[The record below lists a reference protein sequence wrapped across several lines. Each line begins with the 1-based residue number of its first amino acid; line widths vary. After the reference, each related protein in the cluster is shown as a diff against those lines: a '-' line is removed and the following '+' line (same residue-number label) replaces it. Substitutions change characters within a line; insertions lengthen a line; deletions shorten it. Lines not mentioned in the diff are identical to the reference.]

1 MGQMTSRLTGLICQR
16 KTSPRKTVTVV
27 LMMVALFAAAGVYG
41 EARAASPGGGSPSMS
56 SNYTLVTTI
65 PLPGPA
71 GHGDWVA
78 YDAGNGYIYLSHHG
92 SNLVVVDPKTNTVVA
107 NIESPLMKT
116 PDVMTFDANYVYVT
130 AEDADRVV
138 VISKKDWTIA
148 GSVKTKGAAPDGIWL
163 DSAMGRL
170 YVVTNTANQL
180 EVYAPGARPKLIAT
194 YRLQPAKPKAGPD
207 VGVLVPAKGTLY
219 ETDDNLVLAIDAKTG
234 QITGV
239 LNTRLPIAENGAN
252 KSMIYDPKTN
262 RLWMATTDKQ
272 VLILDADMLT
282 EITNPRATEPDDGMS
297 FDPDLR
303 LVYAFGGH
311 GFDVYNADTLQH
323 VAYVNTGSAVTHT
336 GAIDPVNHRV
346 YAYEGQANVLGVY
359 ARR

>member
-1 MGQMTSRLTGLICQR
+1 MRQMASRFAWAARHPENRQR
-16 KTSPRKTVTVV
+16 KMATAV
-27 LMMVALFAAAGVYG
+27 LMTAVLIVALGVETGAEAAMT
-41 EARAASPGGGSPSMS
+41 AAPPAPNG
-56 SNYTLVTTI
+56 YTLMTKI

-78 YDAGNGYIYLSHHG
+78 YDSGNGYIYLSHHG

-107 NIESPLMKT
+107 NIDSPLLKT

-130 AEDADRVV
+130 AEDADRIV

-148 GSVKTKGAAPDGIWL
+148 GSVRTMGAAPDGIWL

-180 EVYAPGARPKLIAT
+180 EVYTPGVRPTLIAT
-194 YRLQPAKPKAGPD
+194 YPLRPAKPKAGPD
-207 VGVLVPAKGTLY
+207 VGILVPSKSTLY

-234 QITGV
+234 QITGL
-239 LNTRLPIAENGAN
+239 LNTHLKIGKNGAN
-252 KSMIYDPKTN
+252 KSMVYDPKTN
-262 RLWMATTDKQ
+262 RLWLATTDRQ
-272 VLILDADMLT
+272 VVVLDANMLM
-282 EITNPRATEPDDGMS
+282 EITKPAATEPDDGMS
-297 FDPDLR
+297 FDPGLR

-323 VAYVNTGSAVTHT
+323 VAYVNTGSAITHT
-336 GAIDPVNHRV
+336 GVVDPVNHRV

-359 ARR
+359 AQR

>member
-1 MGQMTSRLTGLICQR
+1 MRQKASRFAWAARHPENRQR
-16 KTSPRKTVTVV
+16 KMATAV
-27 LMMVALFAAAGVYG
+27 LMTAVLIVALGVGTGAEAAMT
-41 EARAASPGGGSPSMS
+41 AAPPAPNG
-56 SNYTLVTTI
+56 YTLMTKI

-78 YDAGNGYIYLSHHG
+78 YDSGNGYIYLSHHG

-107 NIESPLMKT
+107 NIDSPLLKT

-130 AEDADRVV
+130 AEDADRIV

-148 GSVKTKGAAPDGIWL
+148 GSVRTMGAAPDGIWL

-180 EVYAPGARPKLIAT
+180 EVYTPGVRPTLIAT
-194 YRLQPAKPKAGPD
+194 YPLRPAKPKAGPD
-207 VGVLVPAKGTLY
+207 VGILVPSKSTLY

-234 QITGV
+234 QITGL
-239 LNTRLPIAENGAN
+239 LNTHLKIGKNGAN
-252 KSMIYDPKTN
+252 KSMVYDPKTN
-262 RLWMATTDKQ
+262 RLWLATTDRQ
-272 VLILDADMLT
+272 VVVLDANMLM
-282 EITNPRATEPDDGMS
+282 EITKPAATEPDDGMS
-297 FDPDLR
+297 FDPGLR

-323 VAYVNTGSAVTHT
+323 VAYVNTGSAITHT
-336 GAIDPVNHRV
+336 GVVDPVNHRV

-359 ARR
+359 AQR

>member
-1 MGQMTSRLTGLICQR
+1 MRQKASRFAWAARHPENRQR
-16 KTSPRKTVTVV
+16 KMATAV
-27 LMMVALFAAAGVYG
+27 LMTAVLIVALGVETGAEAAMT
-41 EARAASPGGGSPSMS
+41 AAPPAPNG
-56 SNYTLVTTI
+56 YTLMTKI

-78 YDAGNGYIYLSHHG
+78 YDSGNGYIYLSHHG

-107 NIESPLMKT
+107 NIDSPLLKT

-130 AEDADRVV
+130 AEDADRIV

-148 GSVKTKGAAPDGIWL
+148 GSVRTMGAAPDGIWL

-180 EVYAPGARPKLIAT
+180 EVYTPGVRPTLIAT
-194 YRLQPAKPKAGPD
+194 YPLRPAKPKAGPD
-207 VGVLVPAKGTLY
+207 VGILVPSKSTLY

-234 QITGV
+234 QITGL
-239 LNTRLPIAENGAN
+239 LNTHLKIGKNGAN
-252 KSMIYDPKTN
+252 KSMVYDPKTN
-262 RLWMATTDKQ
+262 RLWLATTDRQ
-272 VLILDADMLT
+272 VVVLDANMLM
-282 EITNPRATEPDDGMS
+282 EITKPAATEPDDGMS
-297 FDPDLR
+297 FDPGLR

-323 VAYVNTGSAVTHT
+323 VAYVNTGSAITHT
-336 GAIDPVNHRV
+336 GVVDPVNHRV

-359 ARR
+359 AQR